1 MKSLCTMIVAAAVVA
16 ACSKSEPP
24 QSADTPQPLG
34 EVQATV
40 SADQPPAATA
50 VAPTTGQQTPA
61 RQSAERSATGS
72 VAVPESSASSVAAAA
87 PEPVH
92 APTRAAATPAPIAAQ
107 PVAVTAAAPVQ
118 AKPTPPPVPKFR
130 DVTIPA
136 GTAMTVTVL
145 STLASKTSQVEDVVK
160 GALAKPVMIDGATV
174 LPANAQITGLVTD
187 VKQSG
192 RVKGKASIA
201 FRFMRLAAWN
211 EDHKIQTA
219 RVVLEAD
226 DSKKDDVKKGG
237 LGAGLGAVVG
247 GIAGGGTGAAIG
259 AVTGGTAAVVGTK
272 GKEVEIPAGTVV
284 QVLVQDPF
292 TVRIPV
298 K

>member
-1 MKSLCTMIVAAAVVA
+1 MKSLCTILVAAAVVA

-24 QSADTPQPLG
+24 QSADTPQPPG
-34 EVQATV
+34 EVNAAV
-40 SADQPPAATA
+40 PAEQPPAATA

-72 VAVPESSASSVAAAA
+72 VAVPESSASSVAATA
-87 PEPVH
+87 PAQAH
-92 APTRAAATPAPIAAQ
+92 APTRAAATPAPLAAE
-107 PVAVTAAAPVQ
+107 PVPVAAAPVQ
-118 AKPTPPPVPKFR
+118 AKPTPPPQPKFR

-136 GTAMTVTVL
+136 GTPMTVTVL
-145 STLASKTSQVEDVVK
+145 STLASKTSQVEDIVK
-160 GALAKPVMIDGATV
+160 GALAKPVIIDGMTV
-174 LPANAQITGLVTD
+174 LPANAQISGLVTD

-201 FRFMRLAAWN
+201 FRFMRVSAWN
-211 EDHKIQTA
+211 EEHKIQTA
-219 RVVLEAD
+219 RVVLDAD

-292 TVRIPV
+292 TVRMPV

>member
-1 MKSLCTMIVAAAVVA
+1 MKSLCTILIAAAVVA

-24 QSADTPQPLG
+24 QSADTPQPLA
-34 EVQATV
+34 EAHAAVPAE
-40 SADQPPAATA
+40 QPPAATA

-72 VAVPESSASSVAAAA
+72 VAVPESSASSVAATA
-87 PEPVH
+87 PAQVH
-92 APTRAAATPAPIAAQ
+92 APTRAAATPAPLAAEPV
-107 PVAVTAAAPVQ
+107 PVAAAAPVQ
-118 AKPTPPPVPKFR
+118 AKPTPPPQPKFR

-136 GTAMTVTVL
+136 GTPLTVTVL
-145 STLASKTSQVEDVVK
+145 STLASKTSQVEDMVK
-160 GALAKPVMIDGATV
+160 GALAKPVIIDGMTV
-174 LPANAQITGLVTD
+174 LPANTQITGLVTD

-201 FRFMRLAAWN
+201 FRFMRVSAWN

-219 RVVLEAD
+219 RVILDAD

-272 GKEVEIPAGTVV
+272 GKEVEVPAGTVV

-292 TVRIPV
+292 TVRMPV